1 MLDKKHSAT
10 VTLVILLA
18 VSLLAVNP
26 AMGQQLDSSSGADNI
41 VCDADSGGQ
50 NNQTSLGSLIA
61 SVVSLIVTVAALI
74 AVVGGAGFTLAS
86 AAKPTA
92 DYAER
97 RNQTIIYGG
106 GTVLVLYG
114 ANALITQIDQ
124 SLSFSCIL
132 PFT

>member
-1 MLDKKHSAT
+1 MSGKKHFVT
-10 VTLVILLA
+10 VVLVALVV
-18 VSLLAVNP
+18 VSLLGANP
-26 AMGQQLDSSSGADNI
+26 VAAQDNI
-41 VCDADSGGQ
+41 VCNGSGTDG
-50 NNQTSLGSLIA
+50 QTSLGGLVA

-86 AAKPTA
+86 AAKPTS

-114 ANALITQIDQ
+114 ANALITQIDS

-132 PFT
+132 PFA

>member
-1 MLDKKHSAT
+1 MSGKKHF
-10 VTLVILLA
+10 VKVVLVALVV
-18 VSLLAVNP
+18 VSLLGANP
-26 AMGQQLDSSSGADNI
+26 VAAQNNATQNNI
-41 VCDADSGGQ
+41 VCNGSGTDG
-50 NNQTSLGSLIA
+50 QTSLGGLVA

-86 AAKPTA
+86 AAKPTS

-114 ANALITQIDQ
+114 ANALITQIDS

-132 PFT
+132 PFA

>member
-1 MLDKKHSAT
+1 MSGKKHFVT
-10 VTLVILLA
+10 VVLAVLLV
-18 VSLLAVNP
+18 VSLLGVNP
-26 AMGQQLDSSSGADNI
+26 VAAQSDNI
-41 VCDADSGGQ
+41 VCDADGGGDS
-50 NNQTSLGSLIA
+50 NQTSLGSLVA

-86 AAKPTA
+86 AAKPTS

-114 ANALITQIDQ
+114 ANALITQLDA
-124 SLSFSCIL
+124 SLSFACIL
-132 PFT
+132 PFA

>member
-1 MLDKKHSAT
+1 MSGKKHF
-10 VTLVILLA
+10 VMVVLVALVA
-18 VSLLAVNP
+18 VSALGVSP
-26 AMGQQLDSSSGADNI
+26 AAAQTNI
-41 VCDADSGGQ
+41 VCGEDGTTGLGG
-50 NNQTSLGSLIA
+50 LVA

-97 RNQTIIYGG
+97 RNQTILYGG

-114 ANALITQIDQ
+114 ANALVTQLDE

-132 PFT
+132 PFTGS

>member
-1 MLDKKHSAT
+1 MSGKKHF
-10 VTLVILLA
+10 VMVVLVALVA
-18 VSLLAVNP
+18 VSALGVSP
-26 AMGQQLDSSSGADNI
+26 AAAQTNI
-41 VCDADSGGQ
+41 VCGEDGTTGLGG
-50 NNQTSLGSLIA
+50 LVA

-97 RNQTIIYGG
+97 RNQTILYGG

-114 ANALITQIDQ
+114 ANALVTQLDE
-124 SLSFSCIL
+124 SLSFACII
-132 PFT
+132 PFTGS